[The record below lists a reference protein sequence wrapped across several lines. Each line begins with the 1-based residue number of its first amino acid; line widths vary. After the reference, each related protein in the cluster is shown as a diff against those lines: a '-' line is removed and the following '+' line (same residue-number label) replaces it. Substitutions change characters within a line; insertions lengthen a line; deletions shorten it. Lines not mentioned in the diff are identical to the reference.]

1 MEFLLILLPLL
12 LEFLPLIID
21 KPAAERK
28 KAFLRRMVRYE
39 ALAADATASVQ
50 ERFAFGELAELCS
63 CCAGADDEGLAK
75 IQSRV
80 GTACGNIQTALAK
93 GA

>member
-1 MEFLLILLPLL
+1 MEFLLMLLPLL

-39 ALAADATASVQ
+39 ALAADQTASVQ

-63 CCAGADDEGLAK
+63 CCAAADDEGIMK
-75 IQSRV
+75 IQARV
-80 GTACGNIQTALAK
+80 QIASGNIQAALAK
-93 GA
+93 EA